1 MITKAAII
9 LSALNAGILVSL
21 IYIYA
26 GNYRQLSS
34 KFSLGLL
41 VFASLLLVENLLALY
56 FNYTM
61 MGFYKE
67 KVASQVMILRGIETA
82 SLLVLG
88 YITWR
93 N

>member
-1 MITKAAII
+1 MLTKAAIA
-9 LSALNAGILVSL
+9 LSALNVGILASL

-41 VFASLLLVENLLALY
+41 VFASLLLVENVLALY

-61 MGFYKE
+61 MGLYKE
-67 KVASQVMILRGIETA
+67 KVASQIMVLRVVETA
-82 SLLVLG
+82 SLMVLG